1 MGSALCE
8 NRTVE
13 AEVTAV
19 TGEGSGISRV
29 GGMVLMTPGAL
40 PGDRCRILV
49 EKVGKSFS
57 YGRLLEVTSPSPDR
71 TEPSCP
77 AFSEC
82 GGCAFQDL
90 SYGAECRIKEGWVRD
105 SIRRIGG
112 FDTEVLPIIPSVSER
127 GYRNKAIY
135 QAGKGPDGRTVFGF
149 YKRKTHEVTDASG
162 CILQPEEF
170 RGILDA
176 VRFYADENK
185 ISVYDE
191 RTGKGLLRAVFIR
204 KAAET
209 GETGVCLVLNG
220 SRLPESGLLVSLLT
234 GRFPD
239 IVSVMINENRERT
252 NVVLGKRFIS
262 LWGKDRITDVLCGRT
277 FDISPASFYQ
287 VNHDTAQVLY
297 GKVREYAGLG
307 ESDTLLDIYCGAG
320 TIGLSVIGDRGRLIG
335 AEIVPEAVANAVA
348 NAERNGVRNAEFI
361 CADAEIAAKSL
372 SERGLKAN
380 VVVVDPPRKGCSE
393 KTLECICR
401 MSPQKI
407 VYVSCGH
414 ATLARD
420 MKYLG
425 EKGYEPKRI
434 QPVDMFPRTCHVE
447 TVCLLSK
454 KNI

>member
-1 MGSALCE
+1 MGSGLCE

-19 TGEGSGISRV
+19 TGEGSGISRID
-29 GGMVLMTPGAL
+29 GMVLMTPGAL

-49 EKVGKSFS
+49 EKVGKKLS
-57 YGRLLEVTSPSPDR
+57 YGRLLEVTAPSPDR
-71 TEPSCP
+71 REPPCP

-90 SYGAECRIKEGWVRD
+90 SYEAECRIKEGWVKD
-105 SIRRIGG
+105 SIRRLGG
-112 FDTEVLPIIPSVSER
+112 ICADVLPIIPSVSEKR
-127 GYRNKAIY
+127 YRNKAIY
-135 QAGKGPDGRTVFGF
+135 QAGTGPDGRVVFGF
-149 YKRKTHEVTDASG
+149 YKRKTHDVTDASG
-162 CILQPEEF
+162 CILQPKEF
-170 RGILDA
+170 GDILGA
-176 VRFYADENK
+176 VKFFADEKK

-191 RTGKGLLRAVFIR
+191 ATGKGLLRAVFIR

-209 GETGVCLVLNG
+209 GETGVCLVANG
-220 SRLPESGLLVSLLT
+220 SRLPDQELLVSLLT
-234 GRFPD
+234 DRFPD
-239 IVSVMINENRERT
+239 IVSVMINENREKT

-262 LWGKDRITDVLCGRT
+262 LWGKDRITDVLCGRK

-307 ESDTLLDIYCGAG
+307 ESDTLLDLYCGAG

-335 AEIVPEAVANAVA
+335 AEIVPEAVENAVA
-348 NAERNGVRNAEFI
+348 NAEQNGVENAEFI

-372 SERGLKAN
+372 SERGLRAS

-393 KTLECICR
+393 KTLECICG
-401 MSPQKI
+401 MAPQKI

-420 MKYLG
+420 MKYLC
-425 EKGYEPKRI
+425 EKGYGPERI

-447 TVCLLSK
+447 TVVLMTR
-454 KNI
+454 N